1 MGPKAELEASVSFI
15 LLKKFATVAFFG
27 STFHQFFLFL
37 LNRIYLFDAAD
48 NQIRNYERRRS
59 RCRRLRCRCRCPKR
73 RTVTESSQRR
83 LQENS
88 LSLAFTQSRTLSRS
102 LAFSLSLSLLLT
114 LALSISSSLSLAF
127 SLWPR
132 RILSVS
138 ECLILSFVGSLL
150 RQKWI
155 RSNLKLNT
163 QEHNSFKN
171 GVQQSILWPES

>member
-15 LLKKFATVAFFG
+15 LLKNFATVAFFG
-27 STFHQFFLFL
+27 STFHQFFFL

-88 LSLAFTQSRTLSRS
+88 LSL
-102 LAFSLSLSLLLT
+102 SLLLT
-114 LALSISSSLSLAF
+114 LALSRSLSLSLSLSLAF
-127 SLWPR
+127 THSR
-132 RILSVS
+132 T
-138 ECLILSFVGSLL
+138 LSFFITLSRFLSMAETYPEREWVSHLVFRRL
-150 RQKWI
+150 SIEAKMNQK
-155 RSNLKLNT
+155 
-163 QEHNSFKN
+163 
-171 GVQQSILWPES
+171 